1 MTLYFQVQFLKL
13 QYTEITKIKDKDIRI
28 FYKDFSVSEG
38 LSSKEMINF
47 SDTDE
52 HEDAAESIFKNFI
65 WNKLEYCS
73 VEDPLSMHRTASNEK
88 LLFQE
93 FHM

>member
-13 QYTEITKIKDKDIRI
+13 QYTEITKIKDKDITI

-38 LSSKEMINF
+38 LSNKEMINF

-52 HEDAAESIFKNFI
+52 HK
-65 WNKLEYCS
+65 
-73 VEDPLSMHRTASNEK
+73 DPA
-88 LLFQE
+88 
-93 FHM
+93 

>member
-38 LSSKEMINF
+38 LSNKEMINF

-52 HEDAAESIFKNFI
+52 HK
-65 WNKLEYCS
+65 
-73 VEDPLSMHRTASNEK
+73 DPA
-88 LLFQE
+88 
-93 FHM
+93 